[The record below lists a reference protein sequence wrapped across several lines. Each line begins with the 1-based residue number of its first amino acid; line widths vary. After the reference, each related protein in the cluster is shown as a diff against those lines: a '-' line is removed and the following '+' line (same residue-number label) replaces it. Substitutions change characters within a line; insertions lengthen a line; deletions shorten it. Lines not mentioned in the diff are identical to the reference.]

1 MFIFFLTESQKKVNK
16 ILMIKRQDLTML
28 IEDMNVREFDSALSP
43 LPIKARQ
50 NVSKH
55 HQQDKTKGR

>member
-16 ILMIKRQDLTML
+16 ILMIKDLTML
-28 IEDMNVREFDSALSP
+28 IENMNVREFDSALSP

>member
-16 ILMIKRQDLTML
+16 ILMIKDLTML
-28 IEDMNVREFDSALSP
+28 IENMNVREFDSALNSP
-43 LPIKARQ
+43 PIKARQ

>member
-1 MFIFFLTESQKKVNK
+1 
-16 ILMIKRQDLTML
+16 MIKDLTML
-28 IEDMNVREFDSALSP
+28 IENMNVREFDSALNSP
-43 LPIKARQ
+43 PIKARQ